1 MTIAVYSSEYHPRIW
16 SQLRDVFAR
25 RELLFALVQRDLK
38 VRYKQTVLGVLWAV
52 LPPLLLMVVFNVF
65 LGRAGRVS
73 SQGLPYPVF
82 AYSGLLLWNYFST
95 VMSQA
100 TTSIVGHQSV
110 VSKVAF
116 PREILPW
123 VPIFGSGVDF
133 LVASAIFAGLLAYYG
148 VPISWT
154 VVFAA
159 PLLVIF
165 VIFMGGLGLL
175 FAAFNTYFRD
185 VRYVV
190 PLVLQ
195 VWMFASPVIY
205 STRDV
210 PEWLR
215 PYYLIVN
222 PVAIVIDTYRQAVL
236 WRTAPDPR
244 LMVGLLVGAVAVFI
258 LCYRVFKRAE
268 RRFVDV
274 I

>member
-1 MTIAVYSSEYHPRIW
+1 MSIAVYSPEYHPRIW
-16 SQLRDVFAR
+16 SQLRDAFTR

-65 LGRAGRVS
+65 LGRSGRVT

-100 TTSIVGHQSV
+100 TTSIVSHQSV

-123 VPIFGSGVDF
+123 VPILGSGVDF
-133 LVASAIFAGLLAYYG
+133 LVASTIFAGLLAYYG
-148 VPISWT
+148 VSVSWT
-154 VVFAA
+154 ALLAV

-165 VIFMGGLGLL
+165 VIFMGGLALL

-185 VRYVV
+185 VRYFV
-190 PLVLQ
+190 PLMLQ
-195 VWMFASPVIY
+195 VWMFASPVVY

-210 PEWLR
+210 PEWLQ
-215 PYYLIVN
+215 PYYVVIN
-222 PVAIVIDTYRQAVL
+222 PVAIIIDTYRQAVL
-236 WRTAPDPR
+236 WRTVPDPKV
-244 LMVGLLVGAVAVFI
+244 MVGLLVGAMAVFVF
-258 LCYRVFKRAE
+258 CYRVFKRAE
-268 RRFVDV
+268 RRFADV